1 MRISTTVLT
10 LIAVISLSNVAVS
23 EQESGTI
30 NQPVYAQVGMPS
42 DTIVLINSNM
52 TTKIAPTI
60 SENTTI
66 TPAPEVNDTLIGGST
81 PTRSNTLETNEVN
94 NKSGEAEPVG
104 GIK

>member
-1 MRISTTVLT
+1 MRINTTVLT
-10 LIAVISLSNVAVS
+10 LIAGISLSYVAVP
-23 EQESGTI
+23 EQESDTI
-30 NQPVYAQVGMPS
+30 NQPAYAQVGMPS
-42 DTIVLINSNM
+42 DTIVLSSSNM
-52 TTKIAPTI
+52 TTKFAPAI